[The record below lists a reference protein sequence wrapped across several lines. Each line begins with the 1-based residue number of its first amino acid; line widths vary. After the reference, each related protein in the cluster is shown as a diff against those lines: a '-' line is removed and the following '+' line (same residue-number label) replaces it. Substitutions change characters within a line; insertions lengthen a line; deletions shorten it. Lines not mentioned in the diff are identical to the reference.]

1 MSAAKVPATLLA
13 KSPKGAPLSLRQH
26 CGDAEE
32 AVVRLFSPEVRWGRA
47 WRRFFKLNDPA
58 DRFFVNARVAALFHD
73 LGKANE
79 DFYRAVT
86 SKAFLAQSV
95 RHEHLSALVLQLPEV
110 KAWLAKSPLLDHD
123 VISAAVLSHHCKAAS
138 SGMWAW
144 CQPRVL
150 PIVRMYLRHPEVASI
165 LGRVAE
171 IAGLPAPPPLPT
183 APWELAGVWDS
194 ALASGTSAADRFA
207 RSISKDPARR
217 SLVAAVKAA
226 VIAADGAASGL
237 VREGHSIEAWI
248 TERADGAA
256 IGRDEIDEK
265 IIGPRVAQIE
275 AARQGNEPGWRFAF
289 HRFQEGASAQ
299 GPRALLLAACGTGK
313 TLAAWRWAAEQ
324 SRTRDVGKVVFLY
337 PTRAT
342 ATEGFRDY
350 VAWAPEADA
359 SLIHGTS
366 RYELDAIQRNPEENP
381 AARGR
386 DFAPSQEDD
395 RLFSLGY
402 WSRRFFSAT
411 VDQFLGFME
420 HGYRG
425 LCMLPVLADAAV
437 IVDEVHS
444 FDENMFKNLVAF
456 LKAFDVPVL
465 CMTATLPPSRVA
477 ELVGAG
483 LAVYPREEHRGELL
497 DLAIEEEAPRY
508 RIERVDDATV
518 ARRVAIEAFRA
529 KQRVLWVVNTVDRC
543 QELAQTLSADLGE
556 PVAAYHSRFKL
567 RDRQGVHGRVVRAFQ
582 QRERPVIAVTT
593 QVCEM
598 SLDLDADVL
607 ITELA
612 PVTSLVQRFG
622 RSNRKRAGKPAD
634 FRARVLVYK
643 PPKAKPYEREVLDA
657 ARDFLAELGDGETS
671 QKRLA
676 ECLDRFAPKEARADG
691 SARFLDSG
699 YYATAGSLR
708 DIEEFNESCVLDA
721 DLAAL
726 EPIVK
731 SRQPWD
737 AFVVPVP
744 RGEVLDDGQ
753 RPAWLPKWVKVAR
766 AARYDDAYGYVKG
779 GTEG

>member
-1 MSAAKVPATLLA
+1 MSLATVPSALLA
-13 KSPKGAPLSLRQH
+13 KSPRGAPLSLRKH

-32 AVVRLFSPEVRWGRA
+32 AVVRLFSPDVRWGRA
-47 WRRFFKLNDPA
+47 WRRFFKLDDET

-86 SKAFLAQSV
+86 SKAFHAQSV
-95 RHEHLSALVLQLPEV
+95 RHEHLSALVLHLPEV
-110 KAWLAKSPLLDHD
+110 KAWLAKSPHLDHD

-138 SGMWAW
+138 TGPWEW
-144 CQPRVL
+144 CQPRVF
-150 PIVRMYLRHPEVASI
+150 PVVRMYLQHPEVASI
-165 LGRVAE
+165 LARVAE
-171 IAGLPAPPPLPT
+171 VASLPAPPSLPT
-183 APWELAGVWDS
+183 APWELSGVWDA
-194 ALASGTSAADRFA
+194 ALTSGKSAADRLSRA
-207 RSISKDPARR
+207 LGKDPARKR
-217 SLVAAVKAA
+217 LVAAVKAA
-226 VIAADGAASGL
+226 VIAADSAASGL
-237 VREGHSIEAWI
+237 VRENQSIEAWI
-248 TERADGAA
+248 TERADGAP
-256 IGRDEIDEK
+256 IEPGEIDEK
-265 IIGPRVAQIE
+265 ILRPRVAQIE
-275 AARQGNEPGWRFAF
+275 AARQARDPAWRFTF
-289 HRFQEGASAQ
+289 HRFQEGASEQ

-324 SRTRDVGKVVFLY
+324 ARSRDLGKVVFLY

-366 RYELDAIQRNPEENP
+366 RYELDAIQRNPDENP

-386 DFAPSQEDD
+386 DFALSHEDD

-420 HGYRG
+420 HGYGG
-425 LCMLPVLADAAV
+425 LCLLPVLADAAL

-444 FDENMFKNLVAF
+444 FDENLFKNLVAF

-465 CMTATLPPSRVA
+465 CMTATLPPSRIA
-477 ELVGAG
+477 ELVDAG
-483 LAVYPREEHRGELL
+483 LSVYPREEHRHELH
-497 DLAIEEEAPRY
+497 DLAAEEEAPRY
-508 RIERVDDATV
+508 RIERADDASV

-529 KQRVLWVVNTVDRC
+529 TQRVLWVVNTVDRC
-543 QELAQTLSADLGE
+543 QELARALSAELGE

-567 RDRQGVHGRVVRAFQ
+567 RDRQAVHGRVVKAFQ
-582 QRERPVIAVTT
+582 QRERAVIAVTT

-622 RSNRKRAGKPAD
+622 RSNRNRAGKAPG
-634 FRARVLVYK
+634 FCARVLVYS
-643 PPKAKPYEREVLDA
+643 PPKPKPYSREDLEA
-657 ARDFLAELGDGETS
+657 ASAFLTEVGAGDSS

-676 ECLDRFAPKEARADG
+676 ACLARFAPKEARHDG

-699 YYATAGSLR
+699 YYATTGSLR

-726 EPIVK
+726 EPLAKAKV
-731 SRQPWD
+731 PWD

-744 RGEVLDDGQ
+744 RAEVLPEKD
-753 RPAWLPKWVKVAR
+753 RPAWLPKWVQLAR
-766 AARYDDAYGYVKG
+766 ADRYDNALGYLKG
-779 GTEG
+779 GSEG